1 MEGWGGSISM
11 ASALFR
17 VLRIVTRMTQADQIA
32 VIVDQL
38 RIFIRVLDV
47 VYLGGLP
54 QSSVPLADLALVS
67 IAAQDIRP
75 LAFPLL
81 AVVVKCFHFN
91 KNPPGSAGSQALLSK
106 LVDPCPACR
115 AVLAI
120 PARPRAAGSGALVQT
135 GHDGQLSA

>member
-1 MEGWGGSISM
+1 M
-11 ASALFR
+11 AAALFR
-17 VLRIVTRMTQADQIA
+17 VLRIVTRVTQADQIA

-47 VYLGGLP
+47 VHLGGLP

-75 LAFPLL
+75 LALPLL

-91 KNPPGSAGSQALLSK
+91 KNPPGSARTDALGQMCLAISR
-106 LVDPCPACR
+106 LPGGARNPCPASR
-115 AVLAI
+115 GRVGRMTKP
-120 PARPRAAGSGALVQT
+120 PAGAE
-135 GHDGQLSA
+135 GG

>member
-1 MEGWGGSISM
+1 M
-11 ASALFR
+11 AAALFR
-17 VLRIVTRMTQADQIA
+17 VLRIVTRVTQADQIA

-75 LAFPLL
+75 LALPLF
-81 AVVVKCFHFN
+81 AVIIKHFLRV
-91 KNPPGSAGSQALLSK
+91 QAM
-106 LVDPCPACR
+106 DAQPEC
-115 AVLAI
+115 
-120 PARPRAAGSGALVQT
+120 GWN
-135 GHDGQLSA
+135 